1 MLGPFPSAVNSSLQL
16 FARLFRTEGAF
27 WVNKETALMLGMAW
41 HWEPLQGRAMTL
53 GPSIEKPLEGLKG
66 TKS

>member
-1 MLGPFPSAVNSSLQL
+1 L